1 MTSNVLTQTALTQTA
16 TPIVK
21 VVGLTKRFGN
31 TAVLRGIDL
40 SVARGSVLGVLGP
53 NGAGKTTAIN
63 CLTTLLQ
70 PDGGQATIAGYD
82 VVKQPEAV
90 RSLIGL
96 TGQFAAVDE
105 VLTARENLILFSRLL
120 RLSRSAAKRRTQELL
135 TQFDLVDAADRPVKT
150 FSGGMRRRLDLAAS
164 IVVTPLVLFLD
175 EPTTGL
181 DPRSRQQ
188 LWSVVKDLKAQ
199 GITIILTTQYLEE
212 ADALADRIVVIDRG
226 QVIAE
231 GTVDELKD
239 KVGGK
244 FCELRLANLED
255 FEKVRALLSDIGDV
269 MTGEMG
275 KAGPIAIAAPNGANT
290 LTDIVVRLESANIPL
305 ADISL
310 RRPSLDDVFFSLT
323 GHTTQD

>member
-1 MTSNVLTQTALTQTA
+1 VVLGAVA
-16 TPIVK
+16 PIVE
-21 VVGLTKRFGN
+21 VNNLTKRFGD
-31 TAVLRGIDL
+31 TVVLRGIDL
-40 SVARGSVLGVLGP
+40 SVERGTVLGVLGP
-53 NGAGKTTAIN
+53 NGAGKTTVIN

-70 PDGGQATIAGYD
+70 PDSGQATVAGYD
-82 VVKQPEAV
+82 VVKEPEAV

-120 RLSRSAAKRRTQELL
+120 RLSGGAAKKRSQELL
-135 TQFDLVDAADRPVKT
+135 AQFELTDAADRPVKT

-164 IVVTPLVLFLD
+164 IVVSPLVLFLD

-188 LWSVVKDLKAQ
+188 LWSVVKDLKNQ

-212 ADALADRIVVIDRG
+212 ADALADQIVVIDQG
-226 QVIAE
+226 QVIAK

-244 FCELRLANLED
+244 FCELRLANLGD
-255 FEKVRALLSDIGDV
+255 FEKVKQLLSDIGEII
-269 MTGEMG
+269 TGEMG
-275 KAGPIAIAAPNGANT
+275 KEGPIAIAAPNGANT
-290 LTDIVVRLESANIPL
+290 LTEIVLKLESADIPL

-323 GHTTQD
+323 GHTTS